1 MSYVS
6 TQLPRDILC
15 TVAVYRLA
23 GAAGAEDYPSSPT
36 ATMSGGVVPLSAKA
50 RAVLGGNP
58 VLTMLLFVDDDAN
71 IHEGDKVRVTLKGV
85 TTEYRV
91 YNKDLHNYG
100 GHPHIECVLSRVE
113 S

>member
-15 TVAVYRLA
+15 SVAVYRLA
-23 GAAGAEDYPSSPT
+23 GGNGAEDYPSTPV
-36 ATMSGGVVPLSAKA
+36 ATESGGIVPLSSKA

-58 VLTMLLFVDDDAN
+58 VLTMLLFVDDNAN
-71 IHEGDKVRVTLKGV
+71 IREADKVIVTLKGV
-85 TTEYRV
+85 ATEYRV

-100 GHPHIECVLSRVE
+100 GHAHIECVLSRVE